1 MPAKPQ
7 DILSLFLPY
16 LRHELNRSQ
25 LTVDAY
31 QRDIEQFIAWLGSR
45 IPSREIDLAAVTL
58 NDLRAWIAFLA
69 REKHTA
75 TTLRRK
81 AQSIRAL
88 FRFLLRRGY
97 IEANPAADLSLPKL
111 PKSLPNV
118 VRAEEM
124 EGVMRLEEQAANLQP
139 DDEDTLL
146 TTLMLDLLYTLGIRR
161 AELIAISDPDI
172 SHGEGEIKIFGKRA
186 KQRVVPVPQKLL
198 QRIEQWQRL
207 RDSLWPDLPAPT
219 PLLVVNGKRISPRQV
234 YDRVHAALEGTSAR
248 KKSPHALRHTFATA
262 MLNGGADLN
271 SVKEF
276 LGHSSLSTTQI
287 YTHIS
292 FAEMRKTYQ
301 KSHPR
306 ARSAAPPEEP
316 APREE

>member
-1 MPAKPQ
+1 MIADPESVLLQ
-7 DILSLFLPY
+7 FLPY

-31 QRDIEQFIAWLGSR
+31 ERDIRQFIAWLGSHD
-45 IPSREIDLAAVTL
+45 SKNLDLAAVTL
-58 NDLRAWIAFLA
+58 SDVRNWIAFLA

-97 IEANPAADLSLPKL
+97 VDVNPAADLSLPKL

-118 VRAEEM
+118 VRADEM
-124 EGVMRLEEQAANLQP
+124 AGVMRLEEEAAKLDP
-139 DDEDTLL
+139 DDEETLL
-146 TTLMLDLLYTLGIRR
+146 TTLILDLLYTLGIRR
-161 AELIAISDPDI
+161 AELISISDTDI
-172 SHGEGEIKIFGKRA
+172 SHSEGEIKILGKRS
-186 KQRVVPVPQKLL
+186 KERIVPVPQKLL
-198 QRIEQWQRL
+198 QRIEQWQNL
-207 RDSLWPDLPAPT
+207 RDSLWPDLPEPV

-234 YDRVHAALEGTSAR
+234 YDRVHSALEGTTAR

-292 FAEMRKTYQ
+292 FAEMRKTYL

-306 ARSAAPPEEP
+306 ARSSMPPDTPSEKDT
-316 APREE
+316 